1 MAEETPAA
9 NGAQAQQQPPRMQV
23 RTQYIKDISFEN
35 VTAQKYK
42 APTGAPDVKV
52 GVNLDGKKLEDGTF
66 EVVMH
71 IEVKAT
77 ASNEPMFLLEMDYAG
92 IFTIENVPNEQLHP
106 YLMIECPR
114 MLFPYVRRIV
124 SDVTRDG
131 GFPPVNVDNIDFL
144 QLYRNEIARRQ
155 AAQTAQPEGTA

>member
-9 NGAQAQQQPPRMQV
+9 GAQAQPLPPRMQV
-23 RTQYIKDISFEN
+23 RTQYIKDMSFEN
-35 VTAQKYK
+35 VIGQKYK
-42 APTGAPDVKV
+42 TPKGAPDVKV
-52 GVNLDGKKLEDGTF
+52 GVNLDGKKLDDGTF

-77 ASNEPMFLLEMDYAG
+77 ASDEPLFLLEMDYAG
-92 IFTIENVPNEQLHP
+92 LFTIENVPNEQLHP

-155 AAQTAQPEGTA
+155 AAPTEGTA

>member
-9 NGAQAQQQPPRMQV
+9 NGAQPQQQPPRMQV

-35 VTAQKYK
+35 VIAQKYK
-42 APTGAPDVKV
+42 APAGTPDVKV

-77 ASNEPMFLLEMDYAG
+77 AANEPMFLLEMDYAG

-155 AAQTAQPEGTA
+155 AAQAAQPEGTA